1 MHGNDCWCLAKCD
14 VSFGLRRHPFVKG
27 VMFLLLQSKILCI
40 ALFCIDRAVLQQQQ
54 IDWCYLQVVL
64 PRPSVKLVL
73 QAHILILLVDESHV
87 VYGLAS

>member
-1 MHGNDCWCLAKCD
+1 
-14 VSFGLRRHPFVKG
+14 
-27 VMFLLLQSKILCI
+27 MFI
-40 ALFCIDRAVLQQQQ
+40 ALFCIDRAILQQQQ